1 MLTFAEQRLII
12 ANTMVRIRL
21 QRVGAKNQPSYRVVV
36 VDSRAPRDTAYIERI
51 GHYNPRTNPETV
63 VIEQAKAD
71 KWLKQGAQPSEAV
84 ARLLSKQGLWSA
96 PNKTPK
102 AKTPPIVEAAVK

>member
-1 MLTFAEQRLII
+1 
-12 ANTMVRIRL
+12 MVRIRL
-21 QRVGAKNQPSYRVVV
+21 QRTGAKNQPSYRVVV

-84 ARLLSKQGLWSA
+84 ARLLSKQGLWAVPTKS
-96 PNKTPK
+96 PK
-102 AKTPPIVEAAVK
+102 AKDSPVPEAATKDSPVAEAAK